1 MSPTRTKRPG
11 MLVDLKVGDSLVL
24 DMNQDATILLVPGV
38 DIRKVRLTLES
49 KTGQV
54 ARVRVQADESIKVQR
69 PIQA

>member
-24 DMNQDATILLVPGV
+24 DMKQDATILLAPGV

-54 ARVRVQADESIKVQR
+54 ARVRVQADESVRVQR
-69 PIQA
+69 PQPA

>member
-24 DMNQDATILLVPGV
+24 DMNQDASILLVPGV

-69 PIQA
+69 PIPA

>member
-1 MSPTRTKRPG
+1 

-24 DMNQDATILLVPGV
+24 DMNQDASILLVPGV

-69 PIQA
+69 PIPA

>member
-69 PIQA
+69 PIPA

>member
-1 MSPTRTKRPG
+1 MSTARTKRPG
-11 MLVDLKVGDSLVL
+11 MVVDLKVGDSLML
-24 DMNQDATILLVPGV
+24 DMTQDASILLLPGI

-69 PIQA
+69 PQPA